1 MGNDKNNLSIDE
13 NRMSQKGVKIK
24 RTLLN
29 AVNKVC
35 EFHQIGNQIQ
45 DCFPPHDLHFAYY
58 TGFPI
63 IQ

>member
-1 MGNDKNNLSIDE
+1 MKIE
-13 NRMSQKGVKIK
+13 CYQKGMKIN

-35 EFHQIGNQIQ
+35 EFHQIANQIQ
-45 DCFPPHDLHFAYY
+45 DCFPPPDLHFAYY

-63 IQ
+63 I

>member
-1 MGNDKNNLSIDE
+1 MTRIICPVMKIE
-13 NRMSQKGVKIK
+13 CYQKGVKIN

-35 EFHQIGNQIQ
+35 EFHQIGNRIQ
-45 DCFPPHDLHFAYY
+45 DLHLAGYY

-63 IQ
+63 I